1 MSASSGLQWLKI
13 LGLLGIGVV
22 AVTKGPKVVRYV
34 ARKGRLSDAYN
45 KATQEID
52 HSIGWDKLPPA
63 LGLPV
68 LAGIRNTLRKNN
80 LHDTATA
87 PSIPLPDPV
96 ADGDR
101 YLTARTS
108 DGTFNDLSNP
118 RMGAACTR
126 FGRNFPIEY
135 S

>member
-1 MSASSGLQWLKI
+1 MSASSGLQWLKV

-22 AVTKGPKVVRYV
+22 AVTKGPQLVRYV
-34 ARKGRLSDAYN
+34 SRKGRLSDVFN
-45 KATQEID
+45 KATGEVD

-68 LAGIRNTLRKNN
+68 LAGIRNTLRKHN

-87 PSIPLPDPV
+87 PSMAAPAPV
-96 ADGDR
+96 AVNDR
-101 YLTARTS
+101 YLTARTV

-118 RMGAACTR
+118 GMGAAGTR
-126 FGRNFPIEY
+126 F
-135 S
+135 